1 MAYIVREWEDGV
13 GGAKMQVYERER
25 SEISADSER
34 GGRREREVGRE
45 RKCELGESAAVI
57 QNKDQNTTAKIII
70 LRYRSGSRLSQPRLK
85 RTCTSHTPSHLCR
98 FEKGKSKNLLMQRY

>member
-1 MAYIVREWEDGV
+1 MGVVREWEDGV

-34 GGRREREVGRE
+34 GGRRKREAGRE
-45 RKCELGESAAVI
+45 RKCELVGLGESAAGI

-70 LRYRSGSRLSQPRLK
+70 LEVS
-85 RTCTSHTPSHLCR
+85 
-98 FEKGKSKNLLMQRY
+98 

>member
-34 GGRREREVGRE
+34 G
-45 RKCELGESAAVI
+45 
-57 QNKDQNTTAKIII
+57 
-70 LRYRSGSRLSQPRLK
+70 
-85 RTCTSHTPSHLCR
+85 
-98 FEKGKSKNLLMQRY
+98 EKGGKEV